1 MSIAELKELFP
12 TGWELV
18 AVAVIGIV
26 AALISYWLTKE

>member
-18 AVAVIGIV
+18 VVVVIGIV